1 MTQAF
6 ALIWPTLIPAVM
18 AALGAV
24 LGTVWRPGAVTRSSV
39 QHFTAG
45 VVLAAVGAELLPELA
60 EAPPLGMAVGFL
72 IGGGAMLAIR
82 AIAGEAHGAEEQGA
96 EEDEED
102 APSRVPARG
111 TASLLATVGVDL
123 AIDGLLCAV
132 TLAAVPES
140 GFVVIAALSLEV
152 FFLGLAT
159 VVTLG
164 GNASAMVRT
173 FALALLVPAGA
184 VVGALVFSGLPE
196 AMKAGVLAFATAAL
210 LYLVGEELL
219 AEAHEDAKD
228 TTVSAGTFFLG
239 FLAVLLLKS
248 LGG

>member
-1 MTQAF
+1 MIQALT
-6 ALIWPTLIPAVM
+6 LIWPTLIPAAM

-82 AIAGEAHGAEEQGA
+82 ALAGGEHAEKEEEEAGRA
-96 EEDEED
+96 
-102 APSRVPARG
+102 PARG
-111 TASLLATVGVDL
+111 NMSLLATVGVDL

-164 GNASAMVRT
+164 GDRGALVRT

-184 VVGALVFSGLPE
+184 ILGVLAFSGLPQV
-196 AMKAGVLAFATAAL
+196 MKAGVLAFATAAL

-219 AEAHEDAKD
+219 AEAHEETDD
-228 TTVSAGTFFLG
+228 TPLSAGAFFLG

-248 LGG
+248 LGE